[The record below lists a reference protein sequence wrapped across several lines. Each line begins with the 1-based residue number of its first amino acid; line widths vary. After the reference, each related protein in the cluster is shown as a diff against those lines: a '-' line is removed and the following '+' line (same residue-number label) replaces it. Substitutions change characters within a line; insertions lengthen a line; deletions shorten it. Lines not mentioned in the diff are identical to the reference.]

1 MSQDD
6 PPFITCELCAA
17 YRVGCQKTLDARFQ
31 TIDQKIDGLR
41 NTIVTGLSIATAII
55 SLIVIAIN
63 LVR

>member
-1 MSQDD
+1 M
-6 PPFITCELCAA
+6 
-17 YRVGCQKTLDARFQ
+17 DARFQ

-55 SLIVIAIN
+55 SIIVIAIN